1 MYHDDGHQLY
11 MPQDVRLCSVCRNWV
26 ELSEFRKRT
35 GGGLAPAYREC
46 HNSIRA
52 AQRRRQRARRRA
64 KDLQQAV
71 ADINVASHPP
81 DLHAAA
87 TAILGVC
94 GGLRGFAK
102 HYAAQFNTAAP
113 GSQMRTSMLL
123 AGVRLVL
130 QCAKELDASAVKP
143 EDMSDEE
150 LAAYRVEPG

>member
-35 GGGLAPAYREC
+35 GGGIAPAYREC

-71 ADINVASHPP
+71 ADINVASLHQTSAPRLQPSWASVVASVAWLSTMRHCSMPP
-81 DLHAAA
+81 RP
-87 TAILGVC
+87 VP
-94 GGLRGFAK
+94 K
-102 HYAAQFNTAAP
+102 
-113 GSQMRTSMLL
+113 
-123 AGVRLVL
+123 
-130 QCAKELDASAVKP
+130 
-143 EDMSDEE
+143 
-150 LAAYRVEPG
+150 